1 MQYRV
6 VEVLKKKYLGTH
18 EYFKVFIY
26 IQTVGIF
33 LAMIFFGFDNQS
45 NGNESKNK

>member
-6 VEVLKKKYLGTH
+6 FEVIKKKYLGIH

-26 IQTVGIF
+26 IQTVGVV
-33 LAMIFFGFDNQS
+33 LAMTFFGFDNQS